1 MRAKTIDILKKAKKE
16 GYAVGAF
23 NTSNMEVTQGIIR
36 AAAKLSRPCVIQAT
50 ISSLDYVG
58 DKMLKYI
65 VLEAIE
71 SDSKKADIG
80 FHLDHGKALNDV
92 RRAIN
97 SGVDSVMIDG
107 SKLDFEENLTL
118 TKEIVQYAHSKGV
131 AVQAELG
138 KVPYLGREEMGE
150 IDWDELMT
158 NPEEAKILV
167 KETGIDALAVG
178 IGNAHG
184 FFRERSEPD
193 WERLDMIRSL
203 APEIPL
209 IMHGASD
216 WDKEKVQRA
225 IKGGVC
231 CFNIDTDTRIAFS
244 TALCGMMRKDR
255 CDYNDPR
262 KIMAV
267 VRDAV
272 QKKVEEKIEM
282 FAMI

>member
-167 KETGIDALAVG
+167 KETGIDALAGG

>member
-1 MRAKTIDILKKAKKE
+1 MKKKTVDILKDAMKG
-16 GYAVGAF
+16 GYAIGAF

-36 AAAKLSRPCVIQAT
+36 AAAELSRPCVIQT
-50 ISSLDYVG
+50 SMSSLDYVG

-71 SDSKKADIG
+71 SDSRDAEIG
-80 FHLDHGKALNDV
+80 FHLDHGKALNDIT
-92 RRAIN
+92 RAIDA
-97 SGVDSVMIDG
+97 GVDSVMIDA
-107 SKLDFEENLTL
+107 SKLNFKENLTL
-118 TKEIVQYAHSKGV
+118 TKEIVEYAHSKDV
-131 AVQAELG
+131 SVQAELG
-138 KVPYLGREEMGE
+138 AVPYLGREEMGD
-150 IDWDELMT
+150 IDWEELMT
-158 NPEEAKILV
+158 NPEEAEMLV

-193 WERLDMIRSL
+193 WERLDMIKSL
-203 APEIPL
+203 VPEIPL

-216 WDKEKVQRA
+216 WDKEKVEKA
-225 IKGGVC
+225 ISGGIC

-244 TALCGMMRKDR
+244 TALCGMMNKDR

-267 VRDAV
+267 VRDAI
-272 QKKVEEKIEM
+272 QKKVEEKIKM